1 MITQQQDGA
10 VSDLVKETVSSS
22 VNSAIMKAL
31 KTINFQKIVT
41 DLVETHLTSGY
52 LPANKVDF
60 SAYSF
65 RDFMSTGIDD
75 KSKSLQL
82 RVLNDTVV
90 VENDFVAGDVKITN
104 SLEAGRQIRAN
115 VLDIVGSAL
124 FSGDTLML
132 GKLTTQ
138 DENEFKGPAKFLSG
152 IDVEFKDGQIPCSAI
167 NFTGFKIDQS
177 RVHPGKIESFES
189 SGIQDQSTGTQL
201 TITDSLIHVSQTLQA
216 EKIESQRL
224 SVSGTG
230 NFVNVDTRSV
240 TAESLVVDEAQVS
253 TNINVLGNVTVAQ
266 DLDVKGNITLPE
278 SIKDDLV
285 EYMGSRVKLE
295 SIIPEGGSLTIG
307 KRVVLEEQ
315 SLGNTVISSN
325 LRKVGTLRELVVSG
339 ETSLADTVY
348 FSPLGRIGVN
358 TIEPTMPID
367 VWDEGVQVTVG
378 KSKAHTGWLG
388 TGRGDD
394 LEIGVNRDPKITI
407 TQESTIIKN
416 PVLNDRRYTEGP
428 DIPGIN
434 GASGDIHWNTEPEI
448 GKSVGW
454 ICLGGTRWASFGE
467 IK

>member
-138 DENEFKGPAKFLSG
+138 DENEFKGPAK
-152 IDVEFKDGQIPCSAI
+152 
-167 NFTGFKIDQS
+167 
-177 RVHPGKIESFES
+177 
-189 SGIQDQSTGTQL
+189 
-201 TITDSLIHVSQTLQA
+201 
-216 EKIESQRL
+216 
-224 SVSGTG
+224 
-230 NFVNVDTRSV
+230 
-240 TAESLVVDEAQVS
+240 
-253 TNINVLGNVTVAQ
+253 
-266 DLDVKGNITLPE
+266 
-278 SIKDDLV
+278 
-285 EYMGSRVKLE
+285 
-295 SIIPEGGSLTIG
+295 
-307 KRVVLEEQ
+307 
-315 SLGNTVISSN
+315 
-325 LRKVGTLRELVVSG
+325 
-339 ETSLADTVY
+339 
-348 FSPLGRIGVN
+348 
-358 TIEPTMPID
+358 
-367 VWDEGVQVTVG
+367 
-378 KSKAHTGWLG
+378 
-388 TGRGDD
+388 
-394 LEIGVNRDPKITI
+394 
-407 TQESTIIKN
+407 
-416 PVLNDRRYTEGP
+416 
-428 DIPGIN
+428 
-434 GASGDIHWNTEPEI
+434 
-448 GKSVGW
+448 
-454 ICLGGTRWASFGE
+454 
-467 IK
+467 